1 LTEYFCCVICGAN
14 RVVEKLDGE
23 RYSFEGKWNENN
35 FIVQVRTA
43 RGKIAGDRKGRG
55 QAKGGGFPLDEDR
68 SMLLSEIIG
77 KPEYKDILDSL
88 KKQFISSFRALEKE
102 GVLTREEL

>member
-1 LTEYFCCVICGAN
+1 
-14 RVVEKLDGE
+14 
-23 RYSFEGKWNENN
+23 
-35 FIVQVRTA
+35 
-43 RGKIAGDRKGRG
+43 
-55 QAKGGGFPLDEDR
+55 
-68 SMLLSEIIG
+68 MLLSEIIG